1 MCKKFLPGLLIFWM
15 QSLHAQQN
23 FSDSVPGSLAEETKF
38 AKNIYSLQKGNQ
50 AAIFNGTIHISYS
63 SEIEGIAYFFS
74 VDWQKGN
81 VLYGDIYYENI
92 LMKYDM
98 VKDQL
103 IVKAKESEGQAITL
117 FSPRVKQ
124 FSFLDSKFIRVDNAT
139 AGSFLQAG
147 FYRQLTHGKVTAL
160 ARATKTISEKITDNK
175 VARKFE
181 EKIKYYTLKDS
192 RYSLIENKNNLLSI
206 LKERKK
212 ELQGFIKEN
221 KLNFRKDMENAIV
234 SVVEFY
240 NHLKG

>member
-1 MCKKFLPGLLIFWM
+1 MSAEFDLIH
-15 QSLHAQQN
+15 S
-23 FSDSVPGSLAEETKF
+23 
-38 AKNIYSLQKGNQ
+38 
-50 AAIFNGTIHISYS
+50 
-63 SEIEGIAYFFS
+63 YFFS

-103 IVKAKESEGQAITL
+103 IVKAKESEGQPITL